1 MRSDE
6 ARGHHLLRLHHQAP
20 RGQQRSYGEFAV
32 NILAKQHPELDRL
45 YIEAMAKQ
53 RDWSIEATD
62 R

>member
-1 MRSDE
+1 MSKLS
-6 ARGHHLLRLHHQAP
+6 GGCVRLSRQQ
-20 RGQQRSYGEFAV
+20 QQRSYGEFAV

>member
-1 MRSDE
+1 MSQLS
-6 ARGHHLLRLHHQAP
+6 GGCVRLSRQQ
-20 RGQQRSYGEFAV
+20 QQRSYGEFAV

-53 RDWSIEATD
+53 RAWSIEATD